1 MQDLHL
7 TTRMRQSPLLS
18 RAPGCWLLW
27 PSLHAQNIF
36 LDLGPTGE
44 MVPLVKEQRETPF
57 DFCFYC
63 AFILV
68 LSNVRITRKDDS
80 SLFYFQLETAP
91 RWRGGGGG
99 RVMKVN
105 RSFSSGVH
113 GGQ

>member
-7 TTRMRQSPLLS
+7 TTRMRQSPQLAQQRP

-27 PSLHAQNIF
+27 PSVHAQNIF

-57 DFCFYC
+57 DFCIYC

-91 RWRGGGGG
+91 RWQG
-99 RVMKVN
+99 RVAGYEGK
-105 RSFSSGVH
+105 
-113 GGQ
+113 